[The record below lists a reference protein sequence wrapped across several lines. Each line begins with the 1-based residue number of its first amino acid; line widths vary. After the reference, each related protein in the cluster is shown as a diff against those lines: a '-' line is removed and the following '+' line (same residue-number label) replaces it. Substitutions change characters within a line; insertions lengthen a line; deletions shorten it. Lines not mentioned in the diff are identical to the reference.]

1 MVSPSW
7 FAVGIGFLGMV
18 LGITGNATGASAG
31 LVLQGRSP
39 QPNVTRHASGHKQ
52 QGPERDE
59 KGNH

>member
-1 MVSPSW
+1 
-7 FAVGIGFLGMV
+7 MV

-31 LVLQGRSP
+31 LALQGRSP